1 MVTLEDLKRDGWQ
14 SEAKA
19 VPRRTIISIEGLDK
33 TGKTHL
39 ALTAPEP
46 IVYMDLDVGTEG
58 VIEPVMTE
66 KQVLLYQSEQPSKL
80 GTSSELMNRFGNIWK
95 DIQKQAAQAL
105 QLEGGT
111 LVIDTFG
118 EAYEIC
124 RLAHFGK
131 TAQVQPHLYGVA
143 YADLKE
149 ICRVAYK
156 SKMNLILLHQ
166 LGNEFNTGELK
177 YQGWKGV
184 PGEVQ
189 TTIRTHREN
198 TPNGPVFSAE
208 VMACRPKMELM
219 GKRLMSGQV
228 TGPGQYPHSL
238 DLTRLLSL
246 IHG

>member
-19 VPRRTIISIEGLDK
+19 APRRTIISIEGLDK
-33 TGKTHL
+33 TGKSHL

-46 IVYMDLDVGTEG
+46 IVYIDLDVGTEG
-58 VIEPVMTE
+58 VIEPIMAE
-66 KQVLLYQSEQPSKL
+66 KQVLLYQVDQPSKL
-80 GTSSELMNRFGNIWK
+80 GSASELINRFASIWK
-95 DIQKQAAQAL
+95 DIQSKASQAL

-131 TAQVQPHLYGVA
+131 LAQVPSHQYGVA
-143 YADLKE
+143 YADLRE
-149 ICRVAYK
+149 ICRVAYR

-238 DLTRLLSL
+238 DLTRLLTL

>member
-19 VPRRTIISIEGLDK
+19 APRRTIISIEGLDK
-33 TGKTHL
+33 TGKSHL

-58 VIEPVMTE
+58 VIESVMTE
-66 KQVLLYQSEQPSKL
+66 KQVLLYQAEQPSKL
-80 GTSSELMNRFGNIWK
+80 GTSSELMNRFGDVWK
-95 DIQKQAAQAL
+95 DIQRQAAQAL

-143 YADLKE
+143 YSDLRE
-149 ICRVAYK
+149 ICRVAYR

-198 TPNGPVFSAE
+198 TPDGPVFSAE

-238 DLTRLLSL
+238 DITRLLTL

>member
-1 MVTLEDLKRDGWQ
+1 
-14 SEAKA
+14 
-19 VPRRTIISIEGLDK
+19 
-33 TGKTHL
+33 
-39 ALTAPEP
+39 
-46 IVYMDLDVGTEG
+46 
-58 VIEPVMTE
+58 
-66 KQVLLYQSEQPSKL
+66 
-80 GTSSELMNRFGNIWK
+80 
-95 DIQKQAAQAL
+95 
-105 QLEGGT
+105 
-111 LVIDTFG
+111 
-118 EAYEIC
+118 
-124 RLAHFGK
+124 
-131 TAQVQPHLYGVA
+131 
-143 YADLKE
+143 
-149 ICRVAYK
+149 
-156 SKMNLILLHQ
+156 MNLILLHQ

>member
-19 VPRRTIISIEGLDK
+19 APRRTIISIEGLDK

-58 VIEPVMTE
+58 VIEPFMAKKE
-66 KQVLLYQSEQPSKL
+66 ALLYQAEQPSKL
-80 GTSSELMNRFGNIWK
+80 GPSSELMNRFGDVWK
-95 DIQKQAAQAL
+95 DIQRQAAQAL

-111 LVIDTFG
+111 LVIDTFT
-118 EAYEIC
+118 EAYEIA
-124 RLAHFGK
+124 RQAHNGK
-131 TAQVQPHLYGVA
+131 TAQVQPQQNGEA

-198 TPNGPVFSAE
+198 TPDGPVFSAE